1 MRPIRPL
8 FFTLLLLVLTTP
20 VLAATVP
27 NNLLIYCGITMV
39 RPITDI
45 ARLFEKQEKIIIT
58 AAKAG
63 R

>member
-8 FFTLLLLVLTTP
+8 LFILLLALTAP
-20 VLAATVP
+20 ALAATAP
-27 NNLLIYCGITMV
+27 KNLLIYCGITMV
-39 RPITDI
+39 RPVTDI